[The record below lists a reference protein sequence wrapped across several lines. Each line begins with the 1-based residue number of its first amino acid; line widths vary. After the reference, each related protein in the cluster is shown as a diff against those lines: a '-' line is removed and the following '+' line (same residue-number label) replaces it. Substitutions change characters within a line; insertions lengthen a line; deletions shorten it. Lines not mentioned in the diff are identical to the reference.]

1 MNDLPGRSFGWRRFV
16 RPVWIVPGVSVLALG
31 AITIWWLARGPV
43 AEKEVRKRTVA
54 EAAARSAAFADLLA
68 GLRAEPDPTAFVEAR
83 AGRDDSQ
90 AVSDL
95 IQAYA
100 AWASRGDALDAR
112 RAIVKRF
119 LEGQDVK
126 AGVAALFKAVALD
139 TTPRRQDP
147 MWRDLVTGVSG
158 LWNAMTIAWGRDLV
172 HIETDPKTKDLLLE
186 SLAQVSPKKIGAEQ
200 QNLLVTD
207 LIDLYPTA
215 AADQKVALN
224 AAIAAMAGPDVVE
237 ILNRRGINEGSV
249 QIASIQKI
257 DQEVQSSRAQY
268 RKVLEQIEKEER
280 EAQETNAREAA
291 KSKR

>member
-43 AEKEVRKRTVA
+43 AEKEVRKRSVA

-215 AADQKVALN
+215 AADQKPALN

>member
-1 MNDLPGRSFGWRRFV
+1 MNDLPGRSFGWRRFA

-43 AEKEVRKRTVA
+43 AEKDVRKRTVA

-215 AADQKVALN
+215 AADQKPALN

>member
-1 MNDLPGRSFGWRRFV
+1 MNDLPGRSFGWRRFA

-43 AEKEVRKRTVA
+43 AEKEVRKRSVA
-54 EAAARSAAFADLLA
+54 EAAARGAAFADLLA
-68 GLRAEPDPTAFVEAR
+68 ALRAEPNPMAFVEAR

-119 LEGQDVK
+119 LEGQDLK

-186 SLAQVSPKKIGAEQ
+186 SLAQVSPKTIGAEQ

-268 RKVLEQIEKEER
+268 KKVLEQIEKEER

>member
-43 AEKEVRKRTVA
+43 AEKDVRKRTVA

-215 AADQKVALN
+215 AADQKPALN

>member
-1 MNDLPGRSFGWRRFV
+1 MNDLPGRSFGWRRFA

-43 AEKEVRKRTVA
+43 AEKEVRKRSVA

-68 GLRAEPDPTAFVEAR
+68 GLRAEPDPMAFVQAR

-119 LEGQDVK
+119 LEGQDLK

-186 SLAQVSPKKIGAEQ
+186 SLAQVSPKTIGAEQ

-268 RKVLEQIEKEER
+268 KKVLEQIEKEER

>member
-1 MNDLPGRSFGWRRFV
+1 VG
-16 RPVWIVPGVSVLALG
+16 
-31 AITIWWLARGPV
+31 LAR
-43 AEKEVRKRTVA
+43 R
-54 EAAARSAAFADLLA
+54 RS
-68 GLRAEPDPTAFVEAR
+68 RR
-83 AGRDDSQ
+83 
-90 AVSDL
+90 
-95 IQAYA
+95 
-100 AWASRGDALDAR
+100 ASRDREALPRGPGSESRRR
-112 RAIVKRF
+112 RAVQ
-119 LEGQDVK
+119 GGG
-126 AGVAALFKAVALD
+126 AGHPAA
-139 TTPRRQDP
+139 PP
-147 MWRDLVTGVSG
+147 GS
-158 LWNAMTIAWGRDLV
+158 DLV

-186 SLAQVSPKKIGAEQ
+186 SLAQVSPKTIGAEQ

-268 RKVLEQIEKEER
+268 KKVLEQIEKEER

>member
-1 MNDLPGRSFGWRRFV
+1 MNDLPGRSFGWRRFA

-43 AEKEVRKRTVA
+43 AEKEVRKRSVA

-119 LEGQDVK
+119 LEGQDLK

-186 SLAQVSPKKIGAEQ
+186 SLAQVSPKTIGAEQ

>member
-1 MNDLPGRSFGWRRFV
+1 MNDLPGRSFGWRRFA

-43 AEKEVRKRTVA
+43 AEKEVRKRSVA

-215 AADQKVALN
+215 AADQKPALN

-268 RKVLEQIEKEER
+268 KKVLEQIEKEER

>member
-1 MNDLPGRSFGWRRFV
+1 MNDLPGRSFGWRRFA

-43 AEKEVRKRTVA
+43 AEKEVRKRSVA

-215 AADQKVALN
+215 AADQKPALN

>member
-1 MNDLPGRSFGWRRFV
+1 MNDLPGRSFGWRRFA
-16 RPVWIVPGVSVLALG
+16 RPVWIVPGVAVLALG

-43 AEKEVRKRTVA
+43 AEKETRKRTVA

-68 GLRAEPDPTAFVEAR
+68 ALRADPDPMAFVQAR

-119 LEGQDVK
+119 LEGQNLK
-126 AGVAALFKAVALD
+126 GGVAALFKAVALD

-172 HIETDPKTKDLLLE
+172 HIETDPKTKNLLLE
-186 SLAQVSPKKIGAEQ
+186 SLAQVSPQKIGPEQ
-200 QNLLVTD
+200 QSLLVTD

-215 AADQKVALN
+215 AADQKPALN

-237 ILNRRGINEGSV
+237 ILNGRGINEGAV
-249 QIASIQKI
+249 QLASIQKI

-268 RKVLEQIEKEER
+268 KKVLEQIEKEER

>member
-1 MNDLPGRSFGWRRFV
+1 MNDLPGRSFGWRRFA

-43 AEKEVRKRTVA
+43 AEKEVRKRSVA

-68 GLRAEPDPTAFVEAR
+68 ALRAEPNPMAFVEAR

-119 LEGQDVK
+119 LEGQDLK

-186 SLAQVSPKKIGAEQ
+186 SLAQVSPKTIGAEQ

-268 RKVLEQIEKEER
+268 KKVLEQIEKEER

>member
-1 MNDLPGRSFGWRRFV
+1 MNDLPGRSFGWRRFA
-16 RPVWIVPGVSVLALG
+16 RPVWIVPGVSVFALG

-43 AEKEVRKRTVA
+43 AEKDVRKRTVA

-215 AADQKVALN
+215 AADQKPALN

>member
-1 MNDLPGRSFGWRRFV
+1 MNDLPGRSFGWRRFA

-31 AITIWWLARGPV
+31 AFTIWWVARGPV

-68 GLRAEPDPTAFVEAR
+68 GLRAAPDPMAFVEAR

-119 LEGQDVK
+119 LEGQDLK
-126 AGVAALFKAVALD
+126 AGVAAVFKAVALD

-186 SLAQVSPKKIGAEQ
+186 SLAQVSPQKIGAEQ

-215 AADQKVALN
+215 AADQKPALN

-268 RKVLEQIEKEER
+268 KKVLEQIEKEER

>member
-43 AEKEVRKRTVA
+43 AEKEVRKRSVA

-215 AADQKVALN
+215 AAEQKPALN

-268 RKVLEQIEKEER
+268 KKVLEQIEKEER